1 MAEKASTSPISRD
14 IASISLSHTAQ
25 RVIAEGVGTFCLVFA
40 GAGAV
45 MVNAKSNGALT
56 LVGIG
61 IVFGLIIMTM
71 IYAIGHVSGAHI
83 NPAITIAFAVARYVP
98 MRLAGYYIIA
108 QLVGSTLAALLL
120 RAIFGNIASV
130 GATLPSGSDWD
141 ALILEIVITFILMF
155 VVMAVATDTKA
166 VGGSAAIA
174 IGGAIAL
181 GVILAGPISGGSMN
195 PARSLGPAIAAWD
208 WTAQWIYIIGPIVGA
223 VLGAL
228 AYVLIRQ
235 EYAGP
240 IAYPEVDRRQNR

>member
-1 MAEKASTSPISRD
+1 MPSLAISN
-14 IASISLSHTAQ
+14 TAQ
-25 RVIAEGVGTFCLVFA
+25 RVLAEAVGTFCLVFA

-45 MVNAKSNGALT
+45 MVNTKSNGALT
-56 LVGIG
+56 LVGVG

-83 NPAITIAFAVARYVP
+83 NSAITIAFAVVRHLPA
-98 MRLAGYYIIA
+98 RLAVYYVIA
-108 QLVGSTLAALLL
+108 QLVGATLAGLLL

-141 ALILEIVITFILMF
+141 ALLLEIVITFIVMF

-174 IGGAIAL
+174 IGGTIAL

-208 WTAQWIYIIGPIVGA
+208 WTAQWIYIVGPIVGA
-223 VLGAL
+223 ILGAL
-228 AYVLIRQ
+228 VYVLIRQ
-235 EYAGP
+235 EYSGAVS
-240 IAYPEVDRRQNR
+240 YPTRLSETDRRQKR